1 MLIACQLRLSTSTI
15 DLFSMSVIKFDA
27 KVFILCWCLRTAAEN
42 WLPRLALLQGACAR
56 PPPVSET
63 GALLIMQRGNGR
75 LRNLQKRKTR
85 GDSHCYFQDT
95 SASGLSTQNTKYG
108 VFASRR
114 CMRIRKGLSKII
126 LCFVTGASCFA
137 HPNAM
142 CASDLSSTP
151 FSFISNTVFCTA
163 LTRTR
168 S

>member
-1 MLIACQLRLSTSTI
+1 MGSVIHSSHVTGRMWFSPSISRAVATFVAIRKNASAGVRMLIACQLRLSTSTI

-114 CMRIRKGLSKII
+114 CMRIRKGLSKI
-126 LCFVTGASCFA
+126 
-137 HPNAM
+137 
-142 CASDLSSTP
+142 
-151 FSFISNTVFCTA
+151 
-163 LTRTR
+163 
-168 S
+168 